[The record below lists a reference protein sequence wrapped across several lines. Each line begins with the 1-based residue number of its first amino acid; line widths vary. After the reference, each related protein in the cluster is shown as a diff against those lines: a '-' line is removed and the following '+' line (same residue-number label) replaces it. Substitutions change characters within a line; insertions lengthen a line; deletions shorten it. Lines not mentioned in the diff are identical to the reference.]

1 MIQSRPEVEA
11 NTGAKAKGRGRSNS
25 NIRNCK
31 YCGKSHSRG
40 NCPAYG
46 KKCQKCG
53 KDNHFKSV
61 CKSGN
66 GNNNRDHSKTRGKKG
81 KKKFHEV
88 NENNNGGSMDDL
100 AEQVQSLFYND
111 VHFNS
116 INSRMHT
123 SLKCTTPDGS

>member
-1 MIQSRPEVEA
+1 MTLFKPTEVEA
-11 NTGAKAKGRGRSNS
+11 NLEVKAKDEPNHQVLFS
-25 NIRNCK
+25 NCK

-53 KDNHFKSV
+53 KENHFKSV

-66 GNNNRDHSKTRGKKG
+66 SRDHSKPRGKKG

-88 NENNNGGSMDDL
+88 NESGEGVMDDL
-100 AEQVQSLFYND
+100 ARASPVIVLQ
-111 VHFNS
+111 
-116 INSRMHT
+116 
-123 SLKCTTPDGS
+123 